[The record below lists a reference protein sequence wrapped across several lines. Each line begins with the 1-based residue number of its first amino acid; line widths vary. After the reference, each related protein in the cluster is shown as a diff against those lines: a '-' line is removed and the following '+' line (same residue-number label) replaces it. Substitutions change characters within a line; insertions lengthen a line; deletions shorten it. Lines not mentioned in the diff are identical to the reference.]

1 MSNHN
6 INISIPAEMR
16 AEIREA
22 ASENFGSVSA
32 WVRKAISQRLAVRRA
47 TMKRSRKAKG
57 GKK

>member
-22 ASENFGSVSA
+22 ASEDFGSVSA

-47 TMKRSRKAKG
+47 SIKRANKTKD
-57 GKK
+57 KK